1 MGLIRFSLA
10 QADRVSAAALNR
22 AYMAG
27 MDEVPWPTR
36 VVATDDGLI
45 VDRPESESGC
55 FYIPWKVEGFCE
67 MTLSTASLMERS
79 RPYLLEVELARG
91 TLNRIRNQLANW
103 EQAGLVIPDPIRKRL
118 SEVTEVF
125 SRAVTS
131 QLDQQQAA
139 KLASEVLAEGLSLT
153 VALGAAYAQQALSM
167 RHASGNKLVT
177 LLGANLGEK
186 PLETPVADHFTQTF
200 NSAIVPMAWNQLV
213 RDEGEYNWDLT
224 EAQIKWCKANDMKIC
239 SGPLVS
245 LDGAN
250 IPDWLVLWE
259 EDLENLTEFIAQ
271 HVRSVV
277 QRFRGRLHVWQA
289 VSRVNSNTF
298 LGLSRQDTMRLAIF
312 IVETIREIDPQTPV
326 VISFDQ
332 PWGDPKS
339 SQDAEL
345 PVYLADT
352 LARSNLGLAGVG
364 LEMKIG
370 YHPNGSSFRDVI
382 EFSRQLDR
390 WAMLGMP
397 LLVSLVVPGGEGDD
411 PHANSESLPHPDV
424 WTVERQEEW
433 VRDYVPILLGKQA
446 VQGIMWDQL
455 YDAHP
460 HALPHGGLIDAR
472 AEAKPALGSLTAIRK
487 AHLD

>member
-1 MGLIRFSLA
+1 M
-10 QADRVSAAALNR
+10 
-22 AYMAG
+22 
-27 MDEVPWPTR
+27 
-36 VVATDDGLI
+36 
-45 VDRPESESGC
+45 
-55 FYIPWKVEGFCE
+55 
-67 MTLSTASLMERS
+67 
-79 RPYLLEVELARG
+79 
-91 TLNRIRNQLANW
+91 
-103 EQAGLVIPDPIRKRL
+103 
-118 SEVTEVF
+118 
-125 SRAVTS
+125 
-131 QLDQQQAA
+131 
-139 KLASEVLAEGLSLT
+139 
-153 VALGAAYAQQALSM
+153 
-167 RHASGNKLVT
+167 
-177 LLGANLGEK
+177 
-186 PLETPVADHFTQTF
+186 
-200 NSAIVPMAWNQLV
+200 
-213 RDEGEYNWDLT
+213 
-224 EAQIKWCKANDMKIC
+224 
-239 SGPLVS
+239 
-245 LDGAN
+245 
-250 IPDWLVLWE
+250 
-259 EDLENLTEFIAQ
+259 
-271 HVRSVV
+271 
-277 QRFRGRLHVWQA
+277 
-289 VSRVNSNTF
+289 
-298 LGLSRQDTMRLAIF
+298 
-312 IVETIREIDPQTPV
+312 

-390 WAMLGMP
+390 WAMLGIP

>member
-1 MGLIRFSLA
+1 MGLIRFSVA
-10 QADRVSAAALNR
+10 QAGRFSTEALAR

-55 FYIPWKVEGFCE
+55 FYIPWTVDGFCE
-67 MTLSTASLMERS
+67 MTLSTASLMERA

-91 TLNRIRNQLANW
+91 TLNRIRNQLATW
-103 EQAGLVIPDPIRKRL
+103 EQAGLVIPEPIRKRL
-118 SEVTEVF
+118 SNITEVF
-125 SRAVTS
+125 SRAATS
-131 QLDQQQAA
+131 QPDQKKAA
-139 KLASEVLAEGLSLT
+139 TLASEVLSEALSLT
-153 VALGAAYAQQALSM
+153 VALGAAYAQQALSI

-186 PLETPVADHFTQTF
+186 PLEKRVAEHFTRTF
-200 NSAIVPMAWNQLV
+200 NSAIVPMAWNQLAP
-213 RDEGEYNWDLT
+213 DEDDYRWDLT
-224 EAQIKWCKANDMKIC
+224 ETQLKWCKTNDMKIC

-245 LDGAN
+245 LDGEN

-259 EDLENLTEFIAQ
+259 DDLENLTGLIAQ
-271 HVRSVV
+271 HVRAVV

-289 VSRVNSNTF
+289 ASRVNSGSF

-332 PWGDPKS
+332 PWGNPKS
-339 SQDAEL
+339 SQDTEL

-352 LARSNLGLAGVG
+352 LVRSNLGLAGVG
-364 LEMKIG
+364 LEMKVG
-370 YHPNGSSFRDVI
+370 YHPNGSSLRDVI

-397 LLVSLVVPGGEGDD
+397 LLISLVVPGGEGTD
-411 PHANSESLPHPDV
+411 P
-424 WTVERQEEW
+424 
-433 VRDYVPILLGKQA
+433 
-446 VQGIMWDQL
+446 
-455 YDAHP
+455 
-460 HALPHGGLIDAR
+460 
-472 AEAKPALGSLTAIRK
+472 EAKS
-487 AHLD
+487 

>member
-390 WAMLGMP
+390 WAMLGIP

>member
-245 LDGAN
+245 LDGAK

-390 WAMLGMP
+390 WAMLGIP